1 MRTGQNIYK
10 RRDGRWEARIPLGI
24 RANGRRYFKCF
35 YGKTYQEARN
45 RKQDYE
51 KNIPLTKEFVTTS
64 PDTFSSATY
73 GWLSAS
79 EQDWKPATYVR
90 YRNCLEKYILPHWGS
105 LPVREIDQKVYDAL
119 IALLEKKLSVS
130 SLQTVNTVIS
140 GSLKHTLK
148 RLPVTCK
155 KFVAERRMT
164 PKDILSKAEI
174 FRLCSHLE
182 SEEDLTAVGI
192 HLALYSGVRLGELC
206 ALTWADIDLETRT
219 LYVRHTLQRIQNRNR
234 LDGEPKTMLQIGLP
248 KNKKERAIPLHE
260 QILPVLE
267 RTRRLYLSSDY
278 LLSGTSTPVEPRRM
292 SSRFKRIL
300 KECGLR
306 DIRFHVLRHTFA
318 TYSLESGMRTKVL
331 SELMGHSS
339 VKITMDRYVHLSNEF
354 KAAQMNNLQ
363 YTDSTSIGR
372 QKNGQNDAK
381 AC

>member
-10 RRDGRWEARIPLGI
+10 RKDGRWEARVPLGI

-51 KNIPLTKEFVTTS
+51 KNIPFIKEMVTTS
-64 PDTFSSATY
+64 PDTFSSAAY
-73 GWLSAS
+73 GWLASS
-79 EQDWKPATYVR
+79 EQDWKPATYIR
-90 YRNCLEKYILPHWGS
+90 YRNCLEKYILPHWGL

-119 IALLEKKLSVS
+119 ITLLEKKLSVS
-130 SLQTVNTVIS
+130 SMQTVNTVIS

-234 LDGEPKTMLQIGLP
+234 LDEEPKTMLQMGLP

-260 QILPVLE
+260 QIRPVLE
-267 RTRRLYLSSDY
+267 RTCRLYLPSDY

-306 DIRFHVLRHTFA
+306 NIRFHVLRHTFA

-354 KAAQMNNLQ
+354 KAAQINNLQ

-372 QKNGQNDAK
+372 QKNGQNDAE

>member
-10 RRDGRWEARIPLGI
+10 RKDGRWEARVPLGI
-24 RANGRRYFKCF
+24 RANGRRYFKSL
-35 YGKTYQEARN
+35 YAGTYREALG
-45 RKQDYE
+45 RKNAYE
-51 KNIPLTKEFVTTS
+51 KNIPSVKETLPV
-64 PDTFSSATY
+64 PPNTFSVAAY
-73 GWLSAS
+73 GWLAAS
-79 EQDWKPATYVR
+79 EQEWKPATYVR
-90 YRNCLEKYILPHWGS
+90 YRNYLEKYILPQWKLLH
-105 LPVREIDQKVYDAL
+105 LREIDQKVYDAL
-119 IALLEKKLSVS
+119 IALLEKSLSAS
-130 SLQTVNTVIS
+130 SMQTINTVIS

-148 RLPVTCK
+148 QLPVTCK
-155 KFVAERRMT
+155 KFVSERRMI
-164 PKDILSKAEI
+164 PRDILSKSEI
-174 FRLCSHLE
+174 FRLRSHLE
-182 SEEDLTAVGI
+182 AEEDLTAVGI
-192 HLALYSGVRLGELC
+192 LLALYSGIRLGELC

-260 QILPVLE
+260 QILSVLE
-267 RTRRLYLSSDY
+267 QTRRLYLPSDY

-354 KAAQMNNLQ
+354 KEAQMNNLQ
-363 YTDSTSIGR
+363 YTDSTSISR
-372 QKNGQNDAK
+372 QKNGQNDAE

>member
-10 RRDGRWEARIPLGI
+10 RKDGRWEARVPLGI

-51 KNIPLTKEFVTTS
+51 KNIPFIKEMVTTS
-64 PDTFSSATY
+64 PDTFSSAAY
-73 GWLSAS
+73 GWLASS
-79 EQDWKPATYVR
+79 EQDWKPATYIR
-90 YRNCLEKYILPHWGS
+90 YRNCLEKYILPHWGL

-119 IALLEKKLSVS
+119 ITLLEKKLSVS
-130 SLQTVNTVIS
+130 SMQTVNTVIS

-260 QILPVLE
+260 QIRPVLE
-267 RTRRLYLSSDY
+267 RTCRLYLPSDY

-354 KAAQMNNLQ
+354 KEAQMNNLQ
-363 YTDSTSIGR
+363 YTDSTSISR
-372 QKNGQNDAK
+372 QKNGQNDAE